1 MDKILQAESTLT
13 NRYQT
18 TIPEAIRNSLHLN
31 KHDKITY
38 TIQADGKVLMSR
50 ATQDDPV
57 LGEFLT
63 LLADDIK
70 NNPNHVRVISPQLV
84 DRVKGL
90 ISKVEIDLDAP
101 LDAKDD

>member
-38 TIQADGKVLMSR
+38 TIQADGKVLISR
-50 ATQDDPV
+50 ATQDDPI
-57 LGEFLT
+57 LGQFLNF
-63 LLADDIK
+63 LADDIK
-70 NNPNHVRVISPQLV
+70 NNPNQVRGVSSVLL
-84 DRVKGL
+84 DRIQNL
-90 ISKVEIDLDAP
+90 TSNIEIDLDAP
-101 LDAKDD
+101 LDEKDD